1 VKIGIVGGTGK
12 LGYGLALRLG
22 RAGHQVLIGSRHK
35 AKALETARKMQ
46 EMDVGMKVSGSSNP
60 EIAGEAE
67 LIILTIPFAGQ
78 EAILQS
84 LAENTV
90 NKIVLDATVPLVFDR
105 FPRYAPPEEGSAAQA
120 VQKMLPKARV
130 VSGLHTISAGLLA
143 DVQAEIEGDALI
155 CGDDEEAKKRVGE
168 IMQDIGLRC
177 FDAGPLSN
185 AQILERITPML
196 IGLNKRYKRRHVGIK
211 LTGI

>member
-1 VKIGIVGGTGK
+1 MKIGIVGGTGK

-35 AKALETARKMQ
+35 AKAMETARKMQ

-84 LAENTV
+84 LPENTV
-90 NKIVLDATVPLVFDR
+90 NKIVLDATVPLVFDG

-130 VSGLHTISAGLLA
+130 VWAAHHFRGTSGRC
-143 DVQAEIEGDALI
+143 QAEIEDALI
-155 CGDDEEAKKRVGE
+155 CGDDEEAKKRVGR
-168 IMQDIGLRC
+168 LCR
-177 FDAGPLSN
+177 
-185 AQILERITPML
+185 IL
-196 IGLNKRYKRRHVGIK
+196 G
-211 LTGI
+211 